1 MAENPR
7 GLRVDWSNDR
17 RDLAAVYR
25 TFDALLGLVDA
36 RFTVS
41 ERVAVWP
48 MPLAINAERLSASF
62 GRVIGPL
69 PTGLDQS
76 RSPRAEGGSGSGAEA
91 RLDHPV
97 FESLGFPDED
107 EVGRAA
113 HEAAVEVLRSE
124 PRVCDL
130 LSPTSSAALEDRADG
145 IDLLVSHALREAV
158 ARARE
163 SRLERM
169 DRVLEPP
176 ELGRPVRLKDDL
188 ESEVYFLGA
197 LYGAIDG
204 LASAATAH
212 VAPEYMGDWEAAL
225 ADDVQTVFQRP
236 IPVSSFVDSE
246 HDWMRDPFGG
256 EFPIASNPP
265 VPMPRVPASRPVSFD
280 DDDEPTRGIY
290 DDHAYAHLHSSAA
303 DVVEDEFELGWEAY
317 EAAGGNDPET
327 FPSDRVVRRAVRSV
341 VGMMVAACRDV
352 GALAEAADGT
362 DPSRHRIVTL

>member
-1 MAENPR
+1 MASNPR
-7 GLRVDWSNDR
+7 GLRVDWSNNR

-25 TFDALLGLVDA
+25 TFDALLGLVDSS
-36 RFTVS
+36 FTVS

-48 MPLAINAERLSASF
+48 MPLAINAERLSASV
-62 GRVIGPL
+62 GRVIGSL
-69 PTGLDQS
+69 PTGLIQPL
-76 RSPRAEGGSGSGAEA
+76 SPRAEGGSGAVAEA

-113 HEAAVEVLRSE
+113 HDAAFDLLRSE
-124 PRVCDL
+124 PRVCNL
-130 LSPTSSAALEDRADG
+130 LSPTSSATPEDRADA
-145 IDLLVSHALREAV
+145 IDLLVRHALREAM

-163 SRLERM
+163 SRLERLG
-169 DRVLEPP
+169 RLLEPP

-204 LASAATAH
+204 LASAATAQ
-212 VAPEYMGDWEAAL
+212 VAPEFMGDWEAAF
-225 ADDVQTVFQRP
+225 ADDVQTTFQRP
-236 IPVSSFVDSE
+236 IPVSTFVDSE

-256 EFPIASNPP
+256 EFPIASHPP

-290 DDHAYAHLHSSAA
+290 EDHAYTRLHESAA
-303 DVVEDEFELGWEAY
+303 SVVEDEFELGWEAY
-317 EAAGGNDPET
+317 EAAGGSDPET
-327 FPSDRVVRRAVRSV
+327 FPSDRVVRRAARSV
-341 VGMMVAACRDV
+341 AQMIVAACRDAGV
-352 GALAEAADGT
+352 LTAVADEPA
-362 DPSRHRIVTL
+362 PS